1 MKSYLLVLGFLL
13 IASNGFSETRE
24 VIQCQNDHYALVVR
38 ETAVPTYRSA
48 TLTFSE
54 RSISLK
60 CQVEFQNQDK
70 SVSITC
76 EEDRAGDDRYLAGIT
91 LVNLKGN
98 ADIAHEQ
105 MYPLKP
111 KSLATLPCEVTQE

>member
-1 MKSYLLVLGFLL
+1 MKFYLSLVGLLV
-13 IASNGFSETRE
+13 IASTGFSETRE
-24 VIQCQNDHYALVVR
+24 VIQCHNDHYALVVR
-38 ETAVPTYRSA
+38 ETAVPTYRVA
-48 TLTFSE
+48 TLNFSE
-54 RSISLK
+54 RSLSLK

-70 SVSITC
+70 SVTLTC
-76 EEDRAGDDRYLAGIT
+76 EEDRAGDGRYLAGIT
-91 LVNLKGN
+91 LVDSKGN